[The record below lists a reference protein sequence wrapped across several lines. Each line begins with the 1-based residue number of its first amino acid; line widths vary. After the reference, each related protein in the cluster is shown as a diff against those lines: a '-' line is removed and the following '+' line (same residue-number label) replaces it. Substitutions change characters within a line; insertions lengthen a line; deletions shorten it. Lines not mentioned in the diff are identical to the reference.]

1 MGAARERMRRVT
13 RIRLLLAIAAA
24 AALAAAAIS
33 IAQTGAPPGRI
44 GPGTKIQ
51 PSGRL
56 LTPVGKLTALGNHP
70 GGGALT
76 PNGRF
81 LWALDAG
88 RGRNDI
94 QIVNAA
100 PDLVCKPVPK
110 GKAKSKKA
118 KARKRRAAKRRKACL
133 KSARKKAGKVVQTIP
148 MPGVS

>member
-1 MGAARERMRRVT
+1 MRRVK
-13 RIRLLLAIAAA
+13 RIRLSLLALLAV
-24 AALAAAAIS
+24 ALAATAIAV
-33 IAQTGAPPGRI
+33 AQTGAPPGRI

-56 LTPVGKLTALGNHP
+56 LTPAGKLTALGNHP

-94 QIVNAA
+94 QIVDAA
-100 PDLVCKPVPK
+100 PDLVCRPKPK
-110 GKAKSKKA
+110 GKARTKKA
-118 KARKRRAAKRRKACL
+118 KAQRRRAAKKRKACL
-133 KSARKKAGKVVQTIP
+133 KSA
-148 MPGVS
+148 